1 MLENAIFHHIGTAV
15 KSIEKVKSIYLSMGY
30 TVTGTV
36 IEPVQ
41 KVYVAY
47 AKKKVF
53 LQSRCLNHWMTLR
66 L

>member
-1 MLENAIFHHIGTAV
+1 MGMLENAIFHHIGTAV

-41 KVYVAY
+41 KYMLRML
-47 AKKKVF
+47 KKRF
-53 LQSRCLNHWMTLR
+53 SYNRDA
-66 L
+66 

>member
-1 MLENAIFHHIGTAV
+1 MGMLENAIFHHIGTAV

-41 KVYVAY
+41 KVQATSHG
-47 AKKKVF
+47 K
-53 LQSRCLNHWMTLR
+53 T
-66 L
+66 